1 MDNPVEEVCRREG
14 INIQSIKP
22 LQGGQINQVFL
33 VNNSYV
39 IRIGSGDAA
48 FERLRQE
55 TILLQSLESQICVP
69 KVYSFGQFGDSVY
82 QIQGF
87 VRGQKLHRIWKNLP
101 PEQKDQ
107 IIEDLG
113 SCLKLLHQRT
123 STGYGR
129 LSGGKMVHTWLEFC
143 EHHLGATLDELKAYR
158 IKLDP
163 AIVELIQERFAR
175 DKEWLREGP
184 PSLIHRDL
192 WLGNI
197 LAEGGKITAIL
208 DFEFSMYAP
217 VDYELLLVEEFCLY
231 PNDYAEDGNEVYSAA
246 DFSDYL
252 MLLKKH
258 YPGLFVFQN
267 LRKRLDLYHLDYAL
281 SSYLE
286 WRKTQ
291 PEDFVETY
299 PLHAT
304 AKALNFL
311 FEHGTRMF
319 FN

>member
-1 MDNPVEEVCRREG
+1 MENLVEAICRRE
-14 INIQSIKP
+14 NIRIESFHP
-22 LQGGQINQVFL
+22 LKGGQVNQVFL
-33 VNNSYV
+33 VNNAYI
-39 IRIGSGDAA
+39 IRIGTGEAA

-55 TILLQSLESQICVP
+55 TSLLQSLEGRICVP
-69 KVYSFGQFGDSVY
+69 KVYAFGQYGENSY

-87 VRGQKLHRIWKNLP
+87 VRGEKLHWVWKELT

-107 IIEDLG
+107 IIADLSSG
-113 SCLKLLHQRT
+113 LKLLHQRT

-129 LSGGKMVHTWLEFC
+129 VGGKKIYPNWMGYCDDYLES
-143 EHHLGATLDELKAYR
+143 TLDELRAYQV
-158 IKLDP
+158 KLDP
-163 AIVELIQERFAR
+163 AVVELILERFER
-175 DKEWLREGP
+175 DKEWLREGTAC
-184 PSLIHRDL
+184 LIHRDL

-197 LAEGGKITAIL
+197 LVEGGRITAIL

-231 PNDYAEDGNEVYSAA
+231 PNDFAEDGKEVFSAA
-246 DFSDYL
+246 DFSEYL
-252 MLLKKH
+252 GLLKKH
-258 YPGLFVFQN
+258 YPGMFAFQN
-267 LRKRLDLYHLDYAL
+267 LRKRLDLYHLIYAL

-291 PEDFVETY
+291 PKDFVETY

-311 FEHGTRMF
+311 FEQGTRMYF
-319 FN
+319 D